1 MRGRISTLLV
11 GAATLLGLV
20 VVPPSSAQV
29 EAKRLTPDEL
39 KAIIDKKEKFF
50 FLDVREPKEIE
61 MLGTIRG
68 YVNIPLSE
76 LEARL
81 SEVPKG
87 RFIVTA

>member
-1 MRGRISTLLV
+1 MLLV
-11 GAATLLGLV
+11 GALTLLGLV
-20 VVPPSSAQV
+20 VVPTASAQA

-61 MLGTIRG
+61 MLGTMRG

-87 RFIVTA
+87 TFIVTA